1 MSTEH
6 AVDPNVEAVRA
17 KLLERSRVGI
27 EKYGVTTAA
36 AGLSR
41 RDWIRHFQ
49 LECLDAAVYAEAEL
63 NAPESD
69 AYSAADMATQGAEQ
83 FRAGVASVDLAQ
95 FRDAVDVYRAEA
107 IEQLKVYEGY
117 EHRER
122 HWRDQLDEANRLL
135 ALIDAHAKERRNG

>member
-27 EKYGVTTAA
+27 QKYGTTTFS

-63 NAPESD
+63 NAPESGG
-69 AYSAADMATQGAEQ
+69 YSAADMAAQGAEQ
-83 FRAGVASVDLAQ
+83 FRAGVASAAVMVQKIHDAARLAVASAELSGVALVHLDLLI
-95 FRDAVDVYRAEA
+95 AETN
-107 IEQLKVYEGY
+107 VF
-117 EHRER
+117 
-122 HWRDQLDEANRLL
+122 LDEAQ
-135 ALIDAHAKERRNG
+135 HEETGNG